1 MDAFWAEAAT
11 VLKPDG
17 TVALW
22 TLASLY
28 CRKTLFFS
36 SFYSVPSTL
45 IYIFHTFSDPCTP
58 NAAEVQR
65 ILFHLEREVLA
76 PFELP
81 SNRLSRDMYDNLR
94 LPWDVVPPI
103 TAFSSSGFV
112 RHEWDRDGIL
122 SNGNTFFGQ
131 TEEGSL
137 DELETGLSTSSMV
150 TRWRDANPELAWTDK
165 DCVRETM
172 KELREALSG
181 QETFIQGSG
190 TVILLFKKQS

>member
-1 MDAFWAEAAT
+1 MDTFWAEAAT
-11 VLKPDG
+11 VLKPG
-17 TVALW
+17 GSVALW

-28 CRKTLFFS
+28 CRKTLFS
-36 SFYSVPSTL
+36 CYSVRGMV

-65 ILFHLEREVLA
+65 ILFRLEREVLA

-81 SNRLSRDMYDNLR
+81 PNRLSREMYDNLP

-103 TAFSSSGFV
+103 TAFPQSGFV

-131 TEEGSL
+131 SEEGSL
-137 DELETGLSTSSMV
+137 DELERGLSTSSMV
-150 TRWRDANPELAWTDK
+150 TRWRNANPELAATEK

-172 KELREALSG
+172 KELREALNG